1 MTVIIG
7 SAKRDENGRYVR
19 GKPGDQLQGKS
30 PDFSGEVSQQSFY
43 VSKKGWNIIRAKN
56 SAIANKLATN
66 MKTACNNENIGYS
79 QSDRYGV
86 ITNGIKTKKPT
97 NCDCSSLVRAC
108 VKEATGKDPGDFTT
122 ANAVT
127 KLKATGLFQQAIPY
141 TPSVKLF
148 TGDILC
154 TKIKGHIVIVT
165 EGNNPIQET
174 KPSPTPVQTGNMKI
188 NAEGLALIKSF
199 EGCRLSAYKV
209 TPSEKFWTIG
219 YGHNGADVK
228 QGMTITMATANAL
241 LLADIT
247 KFEQAVNATGLKLS
261 SNQFSALVS
270 FTYNCGASNLKK
282 LIANRTLP
290 QIADAILLYN
300 KSGGKVLEGLKRRRQ
315 AERALFLKE

>member
-1 MTVIIG
+1 
-7 SAKRDENGRYVR
+7 
-19 GKPGDQLQGKS
+19 
-30 PDFSGEVSQQSFY
+30 
-43 VSKKGWNIIRAKN
+43 
-56 SAIANKLATN
+56 

-122 ANAVT
+122 ANAVS

-141 TPSVKLF
+141 TPSIQLF

-154 TKIKGHIVIVT
+154 TKSKGHIVIIT
-165 EGNNPIQET
+165 EGNSRVQEA
-174 KPSPTPVQTGNMKI
+174 KPSPTLTLVSIKIGNMKI
-188 NAEGLALIKSF
+188 NTEGLALIKSF

-228 QGMTITMATANAL
+228 QGMTITMATANSL

-270 FTYNCGASNLKK
+270 FTYNCGAGNLKK

-300 KSGGKVLEGLKRRRQ
+300 KSGGKVLEGLKRRRK